1 MNYEEQV
8 LNILSEK
15 KIISTCDII
24 KLNIP
29 KVVLTR
35 LIGKKKIERIKRGVY
50 VLPNSLGDEYYTLLY
65 GINDA
70 VYSYFTA
77 LYFHNLC
84 ERVPIKYDVTVKRN
98 YGGTLIK
105 NEDVTLHYVDESIF
119 DLGKVKVKSP
129 QGQEVEC
136 YDIERCLCD
145 LIKDKDNLYFEYVK
159 YAFVKYYREEKHDT
173 FKLYKYAKLMGIE
186 KQVHEF
192 METLL

>member
-1 MNYEEQV
+1 MNYEEKV
-8 LNILSEK
+8 LNILNEK
-15 KIISTCDII
+15 KIITTNELT

-29 KVVLTR
+29 NVVLTR
-35 LIGKKKIERIKRGVY
+35 LIEKKKIERSKRGIY
-50 VLPNSLGDEYYTLLY
+50 VLPNSFGDEYYTLLY

-70 VYSYFTA
+70 TYSYFTA

-84 ERVPIKYDVTVKRN
+84 ERVPLKYDVTVKRN
-98 YGGTLIK
+98 YGGSLIK
-105 NEDVTLHYVDESIF
+105 NENVNLHYVDESIL
-119 DLGKVKVKSP
+119 DLGRTKVKSP
-129 QGQEVEC
+129 QGQEIVC

-173 FKLYKYAKLMGIE
+173 FKLYKYAKLMKIE

-192 METLL
+192 MEALL

>member
-1 MNYEEQV
+1 MNYEEKV
-8 LNILSEK
+8 LNILNEK
-15 KIISTCDII
+15 KIITTNELT

-29 KVVLTR
+29 NVVLTR
-35 LIGKKKIERIKRGVY
+35 LIEKKKIERAKRGIY
-50 VLPNSLGDEYYTLLY
+50 VLPNSFGDEYYTLLY

-70 VYSYFTA
+70 TYSYFTA

-84 ERVPIKYDVTVKRN
+84 ERVPLKYDVTVKRN
-98 YGGTLIK
+98 YGGSLIK
-105 NEDVTLHYVDESIF
+105 NENVNLHYVDESIL
-119 DLGKVKVKSP
+119 DLGRTKVKSP
-129 QGQEVEC
+129 QGQEIVC

-173 FKLYKYAKLMGIE
+173 FKLYKYAKLMKIE

-192 METLL
+192 MEALL

>member
-1 MNYEEQV
+1 MNYEEKV
-8 LNILSEK
+8 LNILNEK
-15 KIISTCDII
+15 KIITTNELT

-29 KVVLTR
+29 NVVLTR
-35 LIGKKKIERIKRGVY
+35 LIEKKKIERAKRGIY
-50 VLPNSLGDEYYTLLY
+50 VLPNSFGDEYYTLLY

-70 VYSYFTA
+70 TYSYFTA

-84 ERVPIKYDVTVKRN
+84 ERVPLKYDVTVKRN
-98 YGGTLIK
+98 YGGSLIK
-105 NEDVTLHYVDESIF
+105 NENVNLHYVDESIL
-119 DLGKVKVKSP
+119 DLGRTKVKSP
-129 QGQEVEC
+129 QGQEIAC

-173 FKLYKYAKLMGIE
+173 FKLYKYAKLMKIE

-192 METLL
+192 MEALL

>member
-1 MNYEEQV
+1 MNYEEKV
-8 LNILSEK
+8 LNILNEK
-15 KIISTCDII
+15 KIITTNELT

-29 KVVLTR
+29 NVVLTR
-35 LIGKKKIERIKRGVY
+35 LIEKKKIERAKRGIY
-50 VLPNSLGDEYYTLLY
+50 VLPNSFGDEYYTLLY

-70 VYSYFTA
+70 TYSYFTA

-84 ERVPIKYDVTVKRN
+84 ERVPLKYDVTVKRN
-98 YGGTLIK
+98 YGGSLIK
-105 NEDVTLHYVDESIF
+105 NENVNLHYVDESIF
-119 DLGKVKVKSP
+119 DLGRTKLKSP
-129 QGQEVEC
+129 QGQEIAC

-173 FKLYKYAKLMGIE
+173 FKLYKYAKLMKIE

-192 METLL
+192 MEALL